1 MNKTEIQALISLL
14 DDPDEEVFGHIK
26 DKLLSMGNPIIPDLE
41 SAWENCFDTII
52 QNRIENIIHKIQF
65 EATLK
70 ELIVWAKSKDQDL
83 LEGSIL
89 ISRYQYPDL
98 DEKKLR
104 KKIEQVKQ
112 DVWIE
117 INQNLTALEKVKI
130 INHIV
135 FDVHSFS
142 GNTSN
147 YHAPQ
152 NSYLNNVLE
161 SKKGN
166 PLSLSILYTIIAQDL
181 DLPIYGVNLPEHFIL
196 AYKDEEHIL
205 PVEHGDD
212 ADSILFYINPFS
224 RGTVF
229 GRKEIDAFL
238 KQLKLPPDLVH
249 YLPCSNVDMIIRML
263 RNLINSYDRL
273 GYAPKK
279 EELTIIL
286 ETLTKAK
293 QEF

>member
-1 MNKTEIQALISLL
+1 MNKSEVQALISLL

-26 DKLLSMGNPIIPDLE
+26 DKLLSMGNNIIPELE
-41 SAWENCFDTII
+41 SAWESSFDTIM

-65 EATLK
+65 ENILK
-70 ELIVWAKSKDQDL
+70 EIVKWVNSPEQDL
-83 LEGSIL
+83 LEGAML

-98 DEKKLR
+98 DEKKIR
-104 KKIEQVKQ
+104 KKIEQIKQ

-117 INQNLTALEKVKI
+117 INHNLTALEKVKI
-130 INHIV
+130 INHII
-135 FDVHSFS
+135 FDVHSFG

-152 NSYLNNVLE
+152 NSYINNVLE

-166 PLSLSILYTIIAQDL
+166 PLSLSILYTIVAQDL
-181 DLPIYGVNLPEHFIL
+181 DLPIFGVNLPEHFIL
-196 AYKDEEHIL
+196 AYKDEEYT
-205 PVEHGDD
+205 PMESGDE

-229 GRKEIDAFL
+229 GKKEIDAFL
-238 KQLKLPPDLVH
+238 KQLKLTPDLAY
-249 YLPCSNVDMIIRML
+249 YLPCSNADMIARMV

-286 ETLTKAK
+286 NTITKANE
-293 QEF
+293 EF